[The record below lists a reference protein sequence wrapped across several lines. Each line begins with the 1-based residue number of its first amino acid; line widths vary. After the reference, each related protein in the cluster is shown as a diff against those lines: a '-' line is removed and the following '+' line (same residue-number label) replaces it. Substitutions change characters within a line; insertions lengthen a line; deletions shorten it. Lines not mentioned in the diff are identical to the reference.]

1 MKITLLSDEA
11 VRLESTGGAMT
22 IEALAPEQS
31 YSPFHMLASSLAYCT
46 WSVLASWASH
56 AGITPDDL
64 AIEVRWEFAEK
75 PHRVGT
81 IDMSFTWPSLP
92 MARQAAAKRAAELC
106 AVHATLSHPPT
117 ITITQADA
125 SAAPAPGAVA
135 AGAGAAGSAAS

>member
-11 VRLESTGGAMT
+11 VRLEATGGAMT

-56 AGITPDDL
+56 ANIAPDDL
-64 AIEVRWEFAEK
+64 TIEVRWAFAEK
-75 PHRVGT
+75 PHRVGS
-81 IDMSFTWPSLP
+81 IDLTFAWPSLP
-92 MARQAAAKRAAELC
+92 VARQAAARRAAELC

-117 ITITQADA
+117 ISIAQTDA
-125 SAAPAPGAVA
+125 
-135 AGAGAAGSAAS
+135 AAGSAAATPAPAPVGSAAS